1 MHELSITQSI
11 LNISLQ
17 AAAQQNASHI
27 REIRLRMGPFSGVVP
42 ECVQMYLDV
51 LAKGTIAEGAAV
63 EARMMPLKVLCR
75 DCGRESEITRTH
87 IACPFCGSLRLKTL
101 SGKEF
106 MVESLEVDV
115 DGDKGPASGDGVEP
129 GCERTGEADPGGAQG
144 LPD

>member
-51 LAKGTIAEGAAV
+51 LAKGTPAEGAKIKV
-63 EARMMPLKVLCR
+63 TTVPLEVLCR
-75 DCGRESEITRTH
+75 DCGRESEIERTH
-87 IACPFCGSLRLKTL
+87 IACPHCGSMRLKRL

-106 MVESLEVDV
+106 MVESLEVD
-115 DGDKGPASGDGVEP
+115 
-129 GCERTGEADPGGAQG
+129 
-144 LPD
+144 